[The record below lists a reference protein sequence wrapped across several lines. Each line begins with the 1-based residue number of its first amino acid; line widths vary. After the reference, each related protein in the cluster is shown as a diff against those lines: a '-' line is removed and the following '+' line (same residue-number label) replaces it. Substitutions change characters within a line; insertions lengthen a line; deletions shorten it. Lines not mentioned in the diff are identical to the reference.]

1 MNYLFDTNAAIELSK
16 VYKEPYENEVQS
28 LFGKLLVQGSLV
40 FYSVITQ
47 AEFLSGKS
55 KVNNID
61 FVNYF
66 ELEEAEEFLSVTPI
80 IAKTA
85 GNLRDKLSTMD
96 QPIKIKMPDALI
108 LATAITHD
116 LVLVTA
122 DADFRFSKILGV
134 ETFIFKPAAGIEG
147 I

>member
-16 VYKEPYENEVQS
+16 VYKEPDEN
-28 LFGKLLVQGSLV
+28 
-40 FYSVITQ
+40 
-47 AEFLSGKS
+47 
-55 KVNNID
+55 
-61 FVNYF
+61 
-66 ELEEAEEFLSVTPI
+66 EEAEEFLSVTPI

-122 DADFRFSKILGV
+122 DADFRFSKIMGV